1 MTHLH
6 EVLTT
11 PAPAATLDLAA
22 LDLAAI
28 EFRGLDGRPFLEILD
43 SHAIELSERIS
54 DDRDGEEFVHAANE
68 YLFEELGFAGNES
81 NYYDPRNSCLN
92 HVLVERTGIPIS
104 LAVVYIELARRLAK
118 PVFGVGLPGHF
129 IVKYDDGD
137 YSAFIDVFNGGRILE
152 PLECLAMAR
161 AVVGSAADGDAR
173 FMAPVSPRQIAVRML
188 NNLRAI
194 YLDGRSYEKCVEVLN
209 LLIDAG
215 PGPQELLQRG
225 ILNVEIRRFREGMH
239 DLERYLNLAP
249 QAENRD
255 DVEKQIGILRQWL
268 AKLH

>member
-1 MTHLH
+1 MTHLR
-6 EVLTT
+6 EILTNT
-11 PAPAATLDLAA
+11 RPNATLDIAA

-43 SHAIELSERIS
+43 SHAVELAERIG
-54 DDRDGEEFVHAANE
+54 DDTDGEEFVQATNE
-68 YLFEELGFAGNES
+68 YLFEDLGFEGNQS

-104 LAVVYIELARRLAK
+104 LAVLYMELARRLAK
-118 PVFGVGLPGHF
+118 PVYGIALPAHF

-152 PLECLAMAR
+152 PFECLEMAR
-161 AVVGSAADGDAR
+161 SVVGDTAESYLE
-173 FMAPVSPRQIAVRML
+173 PVAPRQIAIRML

-194 YLDGRSYEKCVEVLN
+194 YLEGRSYEKCVDVLN
-209 LLIDAG
+209 MLIAAE

-225 ILNVEIRRFREGMH
+225 ILNVEIRQFRAGMD
-239 DLERYLNLAP
+239 DLERYLRLAP
-249 QAENRD
+249 AAPNRG
-255 DVEKQIGILRQWL
+255 DVEKQITILRQWL